1 MTQEGLRSVPETCFA
16 CKEHVECLKEAL
28 SSPKGLRLKEEKVA
42 SSEDPELVK
51 RYKLWS
57 LRKEAA
63 QQQEAQ
69 KRSLLSPSNL
79 KSLLITPWEFYSPQ
93 NRLTGTDAFSFGLLW
108 GGIGSMLG
116 YFWQFMLTKEGLMDL
131 GLLKEAPGILDNY
144 LTIGLLIPLM
154 VIVEILLG
162 SLAWHFVLT
171 LVGGNRG
178 GFKATFSGI
187 SSAEA
192 VMVLSLIPIVG
203 PIMAQPWKFWIQLVA
218 MKHMHNTSYARIIW
232 SFVLLIL
239 CTIGLA
245 VLLSGLVAYFVLK
258 GKGI

>member
-1 MTQEGLRSVPETCFA
+1 MTQEGLRSVPDACFA

-28 SSPKGLRLKEEKVA
+28 ASPKGMRLKEERIA
-42 SSEDPELVK
+42 SSEEPELVK

-57 LRKEAA
+57 LRKETANE
-63 QQQEAQ
+63 QKAQ
-69 KRSLLSPSNL
+69 KGGLLSIYSL

-93 NRLTGTDAFSFGLLW
+93 NRLTGTDAFSFGLFW

-116 YFWQFMLTKEGLMDL
+116 YFWQLLLTKEGLMGL
-131 GLLKEAPGILDNY
+131 GLIKEAHGVLDNY
-144 LTIGLLIPLM
+144 ITIGLIIPFM
-154 VIVEILLG
+154 VILEILLG
-162 SLAWHFVLT
+162 SLGWHFVLT

-178 GFKATFSGI
+178 GFKATFSGV

-192 VMVLSLIPIVG
+192 SMVLSFIPIVG
-203 PIMAQPWKFWIQLVA
+203 PIIAQPWKFWIQLVA
-218 MKHMHNTSYARIIW
+218 MKHMHETSYARIVW

-239 CTIGLA
+239 CTIGLM
-245 VLLSGLVAYFVLK
+245 VLISAFVAYFVLK